1 MIKRNKE
8 IKKQTTTSSTVTEKK
23 KRETIDMNIFSQINE
38 EMTYNE
44 VKELIGFEGDLLI
57 NQGDENSSNYK

>member
-1 MIKRNKE
+1 
-8 IKKQTTTSSTVTEKK
+8 
-23 KRETIDMNIFSQINE
+23 MNIFSQINE

-57 NQGDENSSNYK
+57 NQGNENSSNYK